1 MNSISALDQRAAE
14 RRVFRRAERG
24 DSYPLSIHSEN
35 RGLPAWRMPDRGGK
49 ARPYWNCGTRLPGG
63 ETYGQLGLGQGMT
76 SVGLNDLH
84 VVILDPPVGIKVVTE
99 VSAGDRLTH
108 LALDLSLVGLFD
120 CSIGVGVTG

>member
-1 MNSISALDQRAAE
+1 MLQGDQFFVERNVAILTHCPSTTKIGAFPLGGCLIAA
-14 RRVFRRAERG
+14 
-24 DSYPLSIHSEN
+24 
-35 RGLPAWRMPDRGGK
+35 GK